1 MDAITT
7 ADGRRCRVELPAW
20 GRWLDLLDEAGDGAD
35 AQRLLGAW
43 LRACVRVAHP
53 GQAAGPA
60 AARADTDTWLPL
72 TPAAIAELPAA
83 GADALAELAL
93 AALAEQRRALALH
106 TRPDP
111 RGLLLGGNGIAPLLL
126 CPWTFGERAR
136 VLRACLR
143 LRGADVDIDHAR
155 FERAQVLCCARPVA
169 DADGPLTAEAI
180 DAWPIPLGEAVTG
193 ALQQLNEPA
202 ADEAEVL
209 RRCADAGLAHP
220 DLDLAECCR
229 VFGWTPAQAEALPA
243 AQLHRLLLAQ
253 RLLDTAAARPAPG
266 GDADNLADV
275 TRILVRDA

>member
-60 AARADTDTWLPL
+60 TARADTDTWLPL

-209 RRCADAGLAHP
+209 RRCAHP
-220 DLDLAECCR
+220 DLELAECCR

-253 RLLDTAAARPAPG
+253 PARPAPG
-266 GDADNLADV
+266 GDADAFADV